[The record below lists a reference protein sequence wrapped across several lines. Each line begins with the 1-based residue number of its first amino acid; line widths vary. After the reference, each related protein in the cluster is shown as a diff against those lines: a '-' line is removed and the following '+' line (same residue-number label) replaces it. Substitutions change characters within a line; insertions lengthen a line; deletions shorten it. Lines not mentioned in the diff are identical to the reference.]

1 MLSGR
6 SNSFPPKWLTRSSRE
21 RDASRS
27 VSRRRA
33 TRKPAASRRQNRR
46 TGKPTYRKV
55 WKQKEPRPEGRHLRW
70 IAMLRRPDASEG
82 EGQLNITSTMVKEL
96 RVKTGAGMMDCKE
109 ALTASDGDFEKAI
122 DVLRKKGM
130 SAATKRS
137 SKAAKDGTIASYIH
151 MGGKIGVLVE
161 VNCETD
167 FVAKTEDF
175 QALARDLAMQVA
187 ASNPLYV
194 NTDEICEK
202 VIEGKLKKYFEEVCL
217 MDQKFI
223 KNTDITVGTL
233 VSNMIA
239 KTGENII
246 VRRFSRFQLGEER
259 K

>member
-1 MLSGR
+1 M
-6 SNSFPPKWLTRSSRE
+6 
-21 RDASRS
+21 
-27 VSRRRA
+27 
-33 TRKPAASRRQNRR
+33 
-46 TGKPTYRKV
+46 
-55 WKQKEPRPEGRHLRW
+55 
-70 IAMLRRPDASEG
+70 
-82 EGQLNITSTMVKEL
+82 NITSAMVKEL

-109 ALTASDGDFEKAI
+109 ALTTSNGDFEKAI
-122 DVLRKKGM
+122 DYLRKKGM

-194 NTDEICEK
+194 NTDEISGKALEREKEIYRSQLLEEKKPEKIWEK

-223 KNTDITVGTL
+223 KNMDITVGTL

>member
-1 MLSGR
+1 M
-6 SNSFPPKWLTRSSRE
+6 
-21 RDASRS
+21 D
-27 VSRRRA
+27 
-33 TRKPAASRRQNRR
+33 
-46 TGKPTYRKV
+46 
-55 WKQKEPRPEGRHLRW
+55 
-70 IAMLRRPDASEG
+70 
-82 EGQLNITSTMVKEL
+82 ITSVMVKEL

-109 ALTASDGDFEKAI
+109 ALTHSEGDFEKAI
-122 DVLRKKGM
+122 DYLRKKGM

-161 VNCETD
+161 LNCETD

-187 ASNPLYV
+187 AANPLYV
-194 NTDEICEK
+194 NADEISEQALEREK
-202 VIEGKLKKYFEEVCL
+202 EIYRSQLLEEKKPEKIWDKIIEGKLKKYYEEVCL

-239 KTGENII
+239 KTGENIV

>member
-1 MLSGR
+1 M
-6 SNSFPPKWLTRSSRE
+6 
-21 RDASRS
+21 
-27 VSRRRA
+27 
-33 TRKPAASRRQNRR
+33 
-46 TGKPTYRKV
+46 
-55 WKQKEPRPEGRHLRW
+55 
-70 IAMLRRPDASEG
+70 
-82 EGQLNITSTMVKEL
+82 NITSAMVKEL

-109 ALTASDGDFEKAI
+109 ALTTSDGDFEKAI
-122 DVLRKKGM
+122 DYLRKKGM

-137 SKAAKDGTIASYIH
+137 SKAAKDGAVASYIH

-194 NTDEICEK
+194 NADEISEKALDREKEIYRSQLLEEKKPEKIWEK
-202 VIEGKLKKYFEEVCL
+202 VIEGKLKKYFAEVCL